1 MSVLTGLLAG
11 FLTGRLV
18 WLLAR
23 PLLRQPGFVRT
34 NYRDRG
40 VPTGG
45 GVVLVLTVLAVEAGR
60 VLAGAAGRGAVVP
73 SAPRAAVLVAATGF
87 ALMGLLDDLAGGGHP
102 RGFRGH
108 VAALSHGQLTSGGV
122 KLVGG
127 AAVAL
132 VTAALA
138 ESRTGRGSTHGA
150 GHGVFALLA
159 DAALVAL
166 AANLAN
172 LLDRAPGR
180 ALKVAGAAV
189 VALVAAA
196 SGSVPASVAVVAGA
210 GLALLRDDLHERVML
225 GDTGA
230 NALGAVMGAGVVA
243 ACGFST
249 RLWVLAALA
258 AANMASEVVS
268 FTRVIEAIPP
278 LRAADRL
285 GRLPPARD

>member
-1 MSVLTGLLAG
+1 
-11 FLTGRLV
+11 
-18 WLLAR
+18 
-23 PLLRQPGFVRT
+23 
-34 NYRDRG
+34 
-40 VPTGG
+40 
-45 GVVLVLTVLAVEAGR
+45 
-60 VLAGAAGRGAVVP
+60 
-73 SAPRAAVLVAATGF
+73 VLVAATGF

-108 VAALSHGQLTSGGV
+108 VAALSQGRLTSGGV

-138 ESRTGRGSTHGA
+138 EARTGRASTHGA
-150 GHGVFALLA
+150 GHGVAALLA

-180 ALKVAGAAV
+180 TLKAAGAAF
-189 VALVAAA
+189 VAVVAAA

-230 NALGAVMGAGVVA
+230 NALGAVVGAGVVA
-243 ACGFST
+243 SCGFST
-249 RLWVLAALA
+249 RLWVLVVLA
-258 AANMASEVVS
+258 AANVASEVVS